1 MQVFAAR
8 YCSCTHESSM
18 AVLSLHL
25 SPETAQTAVDEHRA
39 GKKAEHLDCMD
50 AQWQKRFPWSD
61 EHGSGSQAW
70 DVQEYEVLP

>member
-1 MQVFAAR
+1 MKVFAAR
-8 YCSCTHESSM
+8 YCSCTYESSM

-39 GKKAEHLDCMD
+39 GEKAGYLDRMG
-50 AQWQKRFPWSD
+50 ARWLKRYPWSD
-61 EHGSGSQAW
+61 EHGSGSEAW

>member
-1 MQVFAAR
+1 MKVFSAR

-18 AVLSLHL
+18 AVLSLHQ

-39 GKKAEHLDCMD
+39 EKKVEHIRLGNKR
-50 AQWQKRFPWSD
+50 WQKRFPWSD
-61 EHGSGSQAW
+61 KHGSGSEAW